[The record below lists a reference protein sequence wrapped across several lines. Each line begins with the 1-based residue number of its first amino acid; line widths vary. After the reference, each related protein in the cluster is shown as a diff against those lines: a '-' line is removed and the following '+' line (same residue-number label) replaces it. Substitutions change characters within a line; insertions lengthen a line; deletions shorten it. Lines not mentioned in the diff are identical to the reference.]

1 MSDCDC
7 RPEWWKMGWVT
18 TWITHHFFCLYFI
31 IPYTSA
37 VNKPKLSPFHS
48 CVSMLLVIF
57 LVIWSL
63 KDRFYPANRC
73 IWRGFVLLSLPAC
86 HLKNR
91 VLSCWHLFFQGW
103 GGKLCQGGFSL
114 VFLFYLNTCC
124 NTLHILLDT
133 LQSVQSAPGKSLD
146 ISGVIHP
153 SYLVHAFP
161 FVSPADAFNCQ
172 PLLLAFQE
180 VAEELWSP
188 SGEGWNKGAQQC
200 YDIFLHWIGFGKNGL
215 FPPVR

>member
-1 MSDCDC
+1 MSLCC
-7 RPEWWKMGWVT
+7 WS
-18 TWITHHFFCLYFI
+18 FFWSFGLWRIASTQLIAVSDGDLY
-31 IPYTSA
+31 
-37 VNKPKLSPFHS
+37 
-48 CVSMLLVIF
+48 C
-57 LVIWSL
+57 
-63 KDRFYPANRC
+63 C
-73 IWRGFVLLSLPAC
+73 LSLLAIVKIES
-86 HLKNR
+86 LAAGTSSFR
-91 VLSCWHLFFQGW
+91 DG